1 MKKFIVSILAFL
13 YITTSTG
20 ATMNMHYCMGML
32 ADWDIGQ
39 NTSKKCSK
47 CGSEKKDNG
56 CCKDEHRFFK
66 SQPDQKI
73 SETSFQLIKIISVA
87 LPPYFIEMAFKH
99 ISTVTENNPVSNAP
113 PRTSSVAV
121 YIRNCAFLI

>member
-1 MKKFIVSILAFL
+1 MKKIIVSILAFI

-20 ATMNMHYCMGML
+20 ATINMHFCMGRL

-39 NTSKKCSK
+39 NISKKCSK
-47 CGSEKKDNG
+47 CGSETKNNG
-56 CCKDEHRFFK
+56 CCKDEHRFLK

-73 SETSFQLIKIISVA
+73 TETSFLSIKIIAVA
-87 LPPYFIEMAFKH
+87 LPPSFVDMAFNN
-99 ISTVTENNPVSNAP
+99 IPTVTENNPVSNAP

-121 YIRNCAFLI
+121 YIRNCSFLI